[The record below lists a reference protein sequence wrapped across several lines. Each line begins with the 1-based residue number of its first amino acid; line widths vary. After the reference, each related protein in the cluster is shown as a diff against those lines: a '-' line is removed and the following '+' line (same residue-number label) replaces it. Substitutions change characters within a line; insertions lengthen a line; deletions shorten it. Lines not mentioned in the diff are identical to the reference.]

1 MRPERGSAP
10 STASRNSGGPGSL
23 DAHCPGQWAAPRT
36 SWRRTVSIYT
46 VVLMQI
52 QDLIAGLALVLSM
65 ISLLW
70 QVRTWRSS
78 GPFIKVGC
86 GPAED
91 VIFSFGEPTEAQI
104 QHNEAQRAL
113 RRHYFIVV
121 RNRGRAPATIEKAQI
136 GTRQSAILDLA
147 QYVVAKPSD
156 RLPPL
161 RLEPAASVQW
171 LIPLEK
177 VMDGIH
183 AELELRT
190 GNDENWIMPRELRIW
205 VTVGNGDE
213 IVSPLFPDDPFWLRL
228 WMPRWLV
235 ATIGHSSWRPWL

>member
-1 MRPERGSAP
+1 
-10 STASRNSGGPGSL
+10 
-23 DAHCPGQWAAPRT
+23 
-36 SWRRTVSIYT
+36 
-46 VVLMQI
+46 MQI
-52 QDLIAGLALVLSM
+52 QDLIAGLALILSV

-70 QVRTWRSS
+70 QARTWRAS
-78 GPFIKVGC
+78 GPFIKVDC
-86 GPAED
+86 HRAQD
-91 VIFSFGEPTEAQI
+91 TFFIFGEPTEAQTH
-104 QHNEAQRAL
+104 HNEAQRPL

-147 QYVVAKPSD
+147 QYIVAKRSD
-156 RLPPL
+156 RLPAL
-161 RLEPAASVQW
+161 RLEPAASVRW

-183 AELELRT
+183 AELELRA
-190 GNDENWIMPRELRIW
+190 GHDENSIMPSELRIW

-213 IVSPLFPDDPFWLRL
+213 IVSPLFPDDPLWLRL

-235 ATIGHSSWRPWL
+235 ATIGHSRIGRRSNGL